1 MLLFVRVELEIC
13 TMSVMGMECLLIT
26 GNQHFFCFDYRD
38 VWSVKGQIIDSM
50 TLLGTSPSKHRSKYN
65 YQGCQ

>member
-13 TMSVMGMECLLIT
+13 TMSVIEMECLLI
-26 GNQHFFCFDYRD
+26 NQHIFWFDYRD

-50 TLLGTSPSKHRSKYN
+50 TLLETSPSKHRSKYN